1 MKLTKML
8 TMSFIQIT
16 YDNIFDLITKFN
28 KINFHNQIVNETY
41 NFVII
46 SENLY
51 MGSYGGIFSSEMLN
65 VFNSRDIPFIYDL
78 LTPNLILVWWEGFC
92 DNRGDLSLCRDGF
105 VLVTK
110 DMFRKMKRK
119 VSFKKIKSSYF

>member
-41 NFVII
+41 F
-46 SENLY
+46 Y
-51 MGSYGGIFSSEMLN
+51 IF
-65 VFNSRDIPFIYDL
+65 
-78 LTPNLILVWWEGFC
+78 
-92 DNRGDLSLCRDGF
+92 
-105 VLVTK
+105 
-110 DMFRKMKRK
+110 
-119 VSFKKIKSSYF
+119 